1 MISILDGLW
10 QTWSAMR
17 RHGGRASEVDVEL
30 EMTSTNDGT
39 FGIDQENP
47 IIAAARE
54 RNGKTPSQNDTAA
67 GHVSVDMIVA
77 VNVEVSTPSMSQR
90 REAADAVALEW
101 ERQFGSQQF
110 STERRSQ
117 RRSSL
122 SDVVASASLAAAEG
136 ESGDVDDTGKRS
148 SLSGLDQVQMGT
160 WLDSGSAAEMA
171 EVVEEVEVEPVWA
184 EVATDDGQTYYHNT
198 VTNETRW
205 TRPGGEVEKVLLT
218 AYAQAEMDGWVRE
231 WSETGE
237 TTIPKSLKRACKQL
251 KIKKSKLEEWLRLAA
266 ASQKRA
272 SRATRSELSLMPA
285 TTLIKGHKGGIGDT
299 EPSAEI

>member
-1 MISILDGLW
+1 
-10 QTWSAMR
+10 MR

-77 VNVEVSTPSMSQR
+77 VNVEVSTSSKSQR

-110 STERRSQ
+110 STERSQ

-122 SDVVASASLAAAEG
+122 SDVVASASSAAAEG
-136 ESGDVDDTGKRS
+136 ESGDVDATGKRS

-160 WLDSGSAAEMA
+160 WLDSGFAAEM
-171 EVVEEVEVEPVWA
+171 VEEVEEVEGEPVWA

-285 TTLIKGHKGGIGDT
+285 TSLIKGHKGGIGDT
-299 EPSAEI
+299 ETSAEI